1 MSAEKLSAHWMPFTA
16 NKAFKEKPR
25 MLTAAEGMY
34 WTTDDHRQVLDMTA
48 GLWCCNAGH
57 AHPHIAEAIAK
68 QAKTLD
74 YAPSFGFAH
83 ELSFEL
89 ADRLASLAPGN
100 LNKIFYTNSGSES
113 VDTALKMALAYHY
126 AKGNTGKQMFIG
138 REKGYHG
145 VNFGGISVGGLPN
158 NYRAFGQWLP
168 NDRLNHTQDL
178 SVNAF
183 AHGLPLHG
191 GVEQANKLEALIQRH
206 DASRIAAVIIEPI
219 TGAGGV
225 IPPPVGYL
233 KRIREI
239 CDQHDIL
246 LIFDEVITGFGR
258 TGDVFASQTFD
269 VIPDIMT
276 TAKGLTNGA
285 APMGAVLAGD
295 HIYDAMED
303 KAGGGVEFF
312 HGYTYSAHPL
322 ACAAAMATLDVY
334 EQEDLYKRGAADG
347 EISKYFEQGLHSLK
361 GLPGIIDIRNYSFIA
376 AVEFEPLA
384 GKPSATGSL
393 IQTRA
398 WEQGMMLRSLGDAI
412 AMSPPLIM
420 EKQHVD
426 QTIGILERSIK
437 QGFA

>member
-1 MSAEKLSAHWMPFTA
+1 MSANKLSAHWMPFTA
-16 NKAFKEKPR
+16 NKGFKEKPR
-25 MLTAAEGMY
+25 MLSAAKGMY
-34 WTTDDHRQVLDMTA
+34 WTTDDQRQVLDMTA

-57 AHPHIAEAIAK
+57 AHPHIAETIAK
-68 QAKTLD
+68 QARTLD
-74 YAPSFGFAH
+74 YAPSFGFGH

-100 LNKIFYTNSGSES
+100 LNKVFYTNSGSES

-126 AKGNTGKQMFIG
+126 AKGNTGKQMFIS

-145 VNFGGISVGGLPN
+145 VNFGGVSIAGLTN
-158 NYRAFGQWLP
+158 NHKAFGQWLP
-168 NDRLNHTQDL
+168 NDRLNHTHDL
-178 SVNAF
+178 ALNAF

-191 GVEQANKLEALIQRH
+191 GVEKANELEALILRH
-206 DASRIAAVIIEPI
+206 DTSRIAAVIIEPI

-225 IPPPVGYL
+225 LPPPVGYL

-239 CDQHDIL
+239 CDKHDIL

-269 VIPDIMT
+269 VTPDIMT

-295 HIYDAMED
+295 HIYDAI
-303 KAGGGVEFF
+303 ANNSGSGVEFF

-334 EQEDLYKRGAADG
+334 EQEGLYKRGAADG

-361 GLPGIIDIRNYSFIA
+361 GLPGVIDIRNYSFIA
-376 AVEFEPLA
+376 AVEFEPLV
-384 GKPSATGSL
+384 GKPGATGSL
-393 IQTRA
+393 IQTSS
-398 WEQGMMLRSLGDAI
+398 WEQGLMLRSLGDAI

-420 EKQHVD
+420 EKEHVD
-426 QTIGILERSIK
+426 QTIGTLERSIK
-437 QGFA
+437 QHFA

>member
-1 MSAEKLSAHWMPFTA
+1 MTATNLAAHWMPFTA
-16 NKAFKEKPR
+16 NKGFKEKPR
-25 MLTAAEGMY
+25 MLSAAKGMY
-34 WTTDDHRQVLDMTA
+34 WTTDDQRQVLDMTA

-57 AHPHIAEAIAK
+57 AHPHIAEAIAH

-74 YAPSFGFAH
+74 YAPSFGFGHA
-83 ELSFEL
+83 LSFEL
-89 ADRLASLAPGN
+89 SDRLAQLAPGN
-100 LNKIFYTNSGSES
+100 LNKVFYTNSGSES
-113 VDTALKMALAYHY
+113 VETALKMALAYHY

-138 REKGYHG
+138 REKAYHG
-145 VNFGGISVGGLPN
+145 VNFGGISVGGLTN
-158 NYRAFGQWLP
+158 NHKAFGQWLP
-168 NDRLNHTQDL
+168 NDRLSHTQDL
-178 SVNAF
+178 TLNAF
-183 AHGLPLHG
+183 SHGLPLHG
-191 GVEQANKLEALIQRH
+191 GVEKANELEKLLQRH

-225 IPPPVGYL
+225 LPPPVGYL

-276 TAKGLTNGA
+276 MAKGLTNGA

-295 HIYDAMED
+295 HIYDAIVEQS
-303 KAGGGVEFF
+303 GPGVEFF

-334 EQEDLYKRGAADG
+334 EQEGLYQRAAAEG
-347 EISKYFEQGLHSLK
+347 EIAQYFEQGLHSLK
-361 GLPGIIDIRNYSFIA
+361 GLPGVIDIRNYSFIA

-384 GKPSATGSL
+384 GKPGATGSL
-393 IQTRA
+393 IQTSA
-398 WEQGMMLRSLGDAI
+398 WEQGMMLRSLGEAI

-420 EKQHVD
+420 EKEHVD

-437 QGFA
+437 QHFA